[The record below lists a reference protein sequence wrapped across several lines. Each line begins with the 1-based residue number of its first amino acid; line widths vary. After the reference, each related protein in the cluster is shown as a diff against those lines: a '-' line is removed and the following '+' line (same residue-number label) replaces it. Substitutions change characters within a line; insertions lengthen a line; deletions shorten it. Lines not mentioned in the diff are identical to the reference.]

1 MHTPTPAGAE
11 QRSTLEGEVHRARH
25 SRLHL
30 MGAFCS
36 LVALLLTLVSM
47 AGPVSA
53 HTVANPAANDVYSGT
68 WPPSGAGWT
77 LSATNPALNPSCGI
91 DVGILVD
98 RSGSIADAGQ
108 QTNMRDSAKAIVQS
122 LAGTPSQVG
131 VWSFGNDSSAM
142 GTATHPAQQLT
153 AVGGLNG
160 PAGVS
165 SLNATIDSIPI
176 VSDVATNWE
185 AGFDAVH
192 VASVANHAP
201 DLLFVL
207 TDGQPTVHVDDALT
221 GGVTNNDDVDGGI
234 LTANLVKG
242 DGTRVF
248 GVGIGAGIDAT
259 TLALVGNPEA
269 YDGSNFPTA
278 GYTLTSF
285 VELQETLRA
294 LVTQLCGGSVTVQK
308 LADEGDGTFVPASGW
323 EFVLDPTNAELPSQI
338 KSTDAGGQAN
348 FDLDSASTEQVILTE
363 NLGAKPGYEYLAD
376 QLVCANS
383 TGATPALT
391 PVVNGVQFDLGP
403 ADIVS
408 CTFKN
413 KKQFVDLGIVKSD
426 GGVSTVPGGEV
437 AYTLTYTNKGNTAA
451 PNSVITEQVP
461 ANATFDLG
469 AGPADGKNDGW
480 VCNAS
485 QSGVWPAG
493 TTCKRAVGTIAA
505 GASGLT
511 VPFTVT
517 VVNPAPFGLTE
528 IVNTATIGYDDS
540 IGPDTNPGDNTS
552 TDRTPVSVDPQI
564 TIIKTVAV
572 AGQPCPGVDNLTV
585 ASGQAVT
592 YCYAVSNPGNAPTTN
607 VQVRDDNATPTDSS
621 DDFNVTLT
629 GLSDQDGDGQADDL
643 AAGATV
649 TGQSADRAF
658 AAGGTFVNVAT
669 ATGGNKTVTDT
680 ATVVVT
686 EVLGAVQAR
695 PSAQVLAATTGSL
708 PYTGSDLV
716 RLLGIGL
723 VLIGGG
729 LVLVVG
735 VRRRRDHGLGA

>member
-1 MHTPTPAGAE
+1 MDRPNPAGAE
-11 QRSTLEGEVHRARH
+11 QRSTREGEVHRARH
-25 SRLHL
+25 SCLHL

-36 LVALLLTLVSM
+36 LVALLLALVSM
-47 AGPVSA
+47 AVPASA
-53 HTVANPAANDVYSGT
+53 HTVANPAANDVYNGT
-68 WPPSGAGWT
+68 WPPGGAGWT

-108 QTNMRDSAKAIVQS
+108 QANMRDSAKAIVQS

-142 GTATHPAQQLT
+142 GDPTHPAQPLT
-153 AVGGLNG
+153 AVGGVNG

-165 SLNATIDSIPI
+165 LLNATIDSIPI
-176 VSDVATNWE
+176 VSNVATNWE

-192 VASVANHAP
+192 LASVANHAP

-207 TDGQPTVHVDDALT
+207 TDGQPTVHIDDTLT

-269 YDGSNFPTA
+269 YNGSNFPTA

-285 VELQETLRA
+285 ADLQETLRA

-308 LADEGDGTFVPASGW
+308 LADEGDGTFAPASGW
-323 EFVLDPTNAELPSQI
+323 EFVLDPTNAEFPSQI

-348 FDLDSASTEQVILTE
+348 FDLDSASTEQVTLTE
-363 NLGAKPGYEYLAD
+363 NLGAKPAYEYLAD

-403 ADIVS
+403 TDIVS

-413 KKQFVDLGIVKSD
+413 KKQFVDLGVVKSD
-426 GGVSTVPGGEV
+426 GGASTVPGGDV
-437 AYTLTYTNKGNTAA
+437 TYTLTYANKGNTAA
-451 PNSVITEQVP
+451 PNSVITEEVP
-461 ANATFDLG
+461 ANATIDLG

-480 VCNAS
+480 VCNGS

-511 VPFTVT
+511 VPFTVA
-517 VVNPAPFGLTE
+517 VVRMMK
-528 IVNTATIGYDDS
+528 I
-540 IGPDTNPGDNTS
+540 TS
-552 TDRTPVSVDPQI
+552 ST
-564 TIIKTVAV
+564 
-572 AGQPCPGVDNLTV
+572 
-585 ASGQAVT
+585 
-592 YCYAVSNPGNAPTTN
+592 
-607 VQVRDDNATPTDSS
+607 
-621 DDFNVTLT
+621 
-629 GLSDQDGDGQADDL
+629 
-643 AAGATV
+643 
-649 TGQSADRAF
+649 
-658 AAGGTFVNVAT
+658 
-669 ATGGNKTVTDT
+669 
-680 ATVVVT
+680 
-686 EVLGAVQAR
+686 
-695 PSAQVLAATTGSL
+695 
-708 PYTGSDLV
+708 
-716 RLLGIGL
+716 
-723 VLIGGG
+723 
-729 LVLVVG
+729 
-735 VRRRRDHGLGA
+735 